1 MRASS
6 ASSMRAWCLTPNP
19 NPNPNQNQN
28 PNPNPNPST
37 SPSPNPNPNQVPLY
51 GAVVSR
57 MQRGSGHNYD
67 DINEAFW
74 APRCL
79 VWLGLGL
86 G

>member
-1 MRASS
+1 MAAQQRVGAPRPIPY
-6 ASSMRAWCLTPNP
+6 AFTPTLTLTT
-19 NPNPNQNQN
+19 
-28 PNPNPNPST
+28 NPSP
-37 SPSPNPNPNQVPLY
+37 SPSPNPSPNPNQVPLY

-86 G
+86 GKG